1 MNTLQKY
8 EFFRNMSEEDF
19 ETFKFVYNNSCTG
32 TFETIAKIVKGG
44 IAALLAYFAYDNWG
58 TCAPLSISSGISAFF
73 LLFNKWSTSIIPSII
88 GTIKIMNADDRSD
101 KVKKLASVVA
111 KYKPST
117 KDKAERMV
125 NLEEKLTKLEQEG

>member
-1 MNTLQKY
+1 MKPFSDVNAVLFLFPFLCIKVQVPFNEVFMMFY
-8 EFFRNMSEEDF
+8 
-19 ETFKFVYNNSCTG
+19 
-32 TFETIAKIVKGG
+32 
-44 IAALLAYFAYDNWG
+44 
-58 TCAPLSISSGISAFF
+58 AFF